1 MLTSIP
7 LHAAG
12 IYPKGPRFSDYFIS
26 SYTPTLSALLKAQ
39 QSSQHTSST
48 DSGKILLGSVEH
60 TNYGYTIDLPGTVE
74 EIGAIKELL
83 SGKQPLLQDPSKVVV
98 LHGATSMALKEQLKD
113 AAILHLASHGIQ
125 DDQEPL
131 ESGFL
136 MADQKLT
143 IRELM
148 KLSLPK
154 AFLAVLSACHTAR
167 GDDHQPDQTVHLA
180 ATMLFLGFKSVVAT
194 LWCVPYI
201 LLYVTSL
208 LT

>member
-1 MLTSIP
+1 M
-7 LHAAG
+7 
-12 IYPKGPRFSDYFIS
+12 
-26 SYTPTLSALLKAQ
+26 
-39 QSSQHTSST
+39 

-167 GDDHQPDQTVHLA
+167 GDDHQPDQSVHLA